1 MHLKKEREKE
11 KGGKKEAEKMT
22 RKQEA
27 SFLFLLSWLYRL
39 IVNRPG
45 CMALRSYHGSKHGEG
60 MTDVVSVL
68 CLFES

>member
-1 MHLKKEREKE
+1 MHLKKKKV
-11 KGGKKEAEKMT
+11 KGEKKEAEKMK

-45 CMALRSYHGSKHGEG
+45 CMSIAIISWIKAWGGNDRCRKRP
-60 MTDVVSVL
+60 
-68 CLFES
+68 LFI